1 MNTYNGFC
9 LNFIKKITCDVPV
22 EDITINLPKQHL
34 TKEMMQN
41 KKHTLFT
48 FLTIDEKIKFCRI
61 FIVIDN
67 DFSLNQIINNINL
80 IYGSIENMLNVHWA
94 FGKYTQDGWVPAIV
108 SKLYAYKFKIDD
120 EFIQKIKLHLYE
132 KKVDTI
138 DEKELEDLLHETG
151 RYLNTKKDWKNFIL
165 QFDEYFSGY
174 KHDEISI

>member
-1 MNTYNGFC
+1 
-9 LNFIKKITCDVPV
+9 
-22 EDITINLPKQHL
+22 
-34 TKEMMQN
+34 
-41 KKHTLFT
+41 
-48 FLTIDEKIKFCRI
+48 
-61 FIVIDN
+61 
-67 DFSLNQIINNINL
+67 
-80 IYGSIENMLNVHWA
+80 MLNVHWA